1 LLQGGRIPELE
12 FRQLPVNMP
21 RRDKSTMTLSF
32 HNDALP
38 WRVERHKKLHYL

>member
-1 LLQGGRIPELE
+1 MLHGGRIPALA

-38 WRVERHKKLHYL
+38 RRVERHKKLHYL